1 MTDANRTSLE
11 TDMLNKGKEAA
22 MELLKELDTVE
33 ADIVDISG
41 QPAFDYARECLYTIY
56 ACCDIQSCDDY
67 NTTRDQYMFEKVE
80 WFLKH
85 GDGSVLF
92 INGHNGHIGKTS
104 VAGYT
109 CLGELLTENL
119 GNGYYSIGTDA
130 QKTQFNSQK
139 ENGEF
144 KVVEV
149 SNVNDLNGQ
158 FEHSDNNQYFIDFA
172 SAAADE
178 TWGQILNSEQTI
190 TTLNVT
196 LSGMQKRM
204 RSAYTTT
211 IIPEKTFDGMIIF
224 SRVSPTSII
233 E

>member
-1 MTDANRTSLE
+1 M
-11 TDMLNKGKEAA
+11 
-22 MELLKELDTVE
+22 
-33 ADIVDISG
+33 
-41 QPAFDYARECLYTIY
+41 
-56 ACCDIQSCDDY
+56 
-67 NTTRDQYMFEKVE
+67 
-80 WFLKH
+80 
-85 GDGSVLF
+85 
-92 INGHNGHIGKTS
+92 
-104 VAGYT
+104 
-109 CLGELLTENL
+109 
-119 GNGYYSIGTDA
+119 
-130 QKTQFNSQK
+130 
-139 ENGEF
+139 
-144 KVVEV
+144 
-149 SNVNDLNGQ
+149 NGQ

>member
-1 MTDANRTSLE
+1 MDTQRFDNNKEYLFSILDQAAPELSERYKITFSELTDANRTSLE

-92 INGHNGHIGKTS
+92 INGHNGHIDVYKRQ
-104 VAGYT
+104 GY
-109 CLGELLTENL
+109 
-119 GNGYYSIGTDA
+119 D
-130 QKTQFNSQK
+130 
-139 ENGEF
+139 
-144 KVVEV
+144 
-149 SNVNDLNGQ
+149 
-158 FEHSDNNQYFIDFA
+158 YFR
-172 SAAADE
+172 
-178 TWGQILNSEQTI
+178 
-190 TTLNVT
+190 
-196 LSGMQKRM
+196 KR
-204 RSAYTTT
+204 
-211 IIPEKTFDGMIIF
+211 
-224 SRVSPTSII
+224 
-233 E
+233 